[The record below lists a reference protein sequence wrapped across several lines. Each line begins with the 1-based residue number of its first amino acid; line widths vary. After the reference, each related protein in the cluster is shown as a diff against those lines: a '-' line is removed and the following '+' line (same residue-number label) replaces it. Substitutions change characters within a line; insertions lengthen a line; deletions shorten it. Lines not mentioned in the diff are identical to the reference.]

1 MKIGNLTIS
10 KIYQGATEIEKI
22 YLGSTVVYEVKKPV
36 PNDEIWYTSTDGNIV
51 EPS

>member
-22 YLGSTVVYEVKKPV
+22 YLGSTVVYEVTTPA
-36 PNDEIWYTSTDGNIV
+36 NDTQQVGTDGDTPI
-51 EPS
+51 

>member
-22 YLGSTVVYEVKKPV
+22 YLGSTVVYEVTTPA
-36 PNDEIWYTSTDGNIV
+36 NDTQ
-51 EPS
+51 